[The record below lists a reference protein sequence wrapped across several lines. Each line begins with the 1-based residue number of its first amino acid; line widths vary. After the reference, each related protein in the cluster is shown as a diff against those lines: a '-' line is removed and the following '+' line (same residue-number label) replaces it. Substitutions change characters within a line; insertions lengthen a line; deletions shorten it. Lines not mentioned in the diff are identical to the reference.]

1 MIFVILGTQKFQ
13 FNRLLQMVDN
23 LIEKKV
29 ITEPV
34 FAQVGY
40 SAYQPKYYEYRDFL
54 PEQEFKE
61 KIGSSRL
68 VISHGGIG
76 SMMSCLERGKR
87 VIVVPRNMIHDEH
100 IDNHQY
106 QLASLFKRRGH
117 ILMAE
122 NEKQLGRAVEEIE
135 QFRPLP
141 YEAQQ
146 NHIEKTIEHY
156 MLEGYVVKNKRV
168 LMVGS
173 DMSVKGGIVS
183 VIKNYLGSEGWEDW
197 DTIFVPTHVEGS
209 AFAKLFCFGKAL
221 LKIRKV
227 IKKHRIPLVHIHV
240 SERGSFIRKAMI
252 LKMAKKRGCKV
263 ILHHHGAEFQQ
274 YYDGSS
280 EKHKEYIR
288 KVLAQA
294 DMNIVLSERSKPMIQ
309 NISPQANVKV
319 LYNSVGVTS
328 VNRYNSKARDF
339 IMLGRLEKRKGTF
352 ELLETI
358 AKLDDRLP
366 EDMKFH
372 LCGDGDL
379 SKVQEAMD
387 RLQIGHRI
395 GHFGWADAE
404 MKDEL
409 LKKSMGHILFSYN
422 EGLPM
427 AILETMGYGIPS
439 ISTNVASIPE
449 VVKTDETG
457 ILVEAGDKEALAQA
471 ILKFAE
477 AEDYRKVLSENA
489 HRLIYEKFSLVN
501 GVRALQAYYEEVIS

>member
-13 FNRLLQMVDN
+13 FNRLLQMVDH
-23 LIEKKV
+23 LVEKKV

-34 FAQVGY
+34 FAQIGY
-40 SAYQPKYYEYRDFL
+40 STYQPKNFEYRDFL
-54 PEQEFKE
+54 PESEFKE
-61 KIGSSRL
+61 NISNSRY

-87 VIVVPRNMIHDEH
+87 VIVVPRNMMHDEH

-122 NEKQLGRAVEEIE
+122 NEKQLIAACDEIE

-141 YEAQQ
+141 YEAQR
-146 NHIEKTIEHY
+146 NHIEKTIEQY
-156 MLEGYVVKNKRV
+156 ILEERVVKNKRV

-209 AFAKLFCFGKAL
+209 AFAKMSCFMKAL
-221 LKIRKV
+221 FKISRV
-227 IKKHRIPLVHIHV
+227 IKKHEIPLVHIHV
-240 SERGSFIRKAMI
+240 SERGSFIRKSI
-252 LKMAKKRGCKV
+252 IIKMAKNRGCKV

-274 YYDGSS
+274 YYDGAKP
-280 EKHKEYIR
+280 KHKEYIT
-288 KVLAQA
+288 KTLENA
-294 DMNIVLSERSKPMIQ
+294 DLNIVLSERLKPMIQ
-309 NISPQANVKV
+309 KISPKANVKV
-319 LYNSVGVTS
+319 LYNSVGVTA

-358 AKLDDRLP
+358 AKLDEKLP
-366 EDMKFH
+366 KDILFH

-379 SKVQEAMD
+379 SKVLEAMN
-387 RLQIGHRI
+387 RLQISHRI

-404 MKDEL
+404 MKDKL

-439 ISTNVASIPE
+439 ISTNIASIPE
-449 VVKTDETG
+449 VVRTDETG
-457 ILVEAGDKEALAQA
+457 VLVEAGDQEALAQA

-477 AEDYRKVLSENA
+477 DEEYRKNLSENA

-501 GVRALQAYYEEVIS
+501 GVRALQAYYEEVLS